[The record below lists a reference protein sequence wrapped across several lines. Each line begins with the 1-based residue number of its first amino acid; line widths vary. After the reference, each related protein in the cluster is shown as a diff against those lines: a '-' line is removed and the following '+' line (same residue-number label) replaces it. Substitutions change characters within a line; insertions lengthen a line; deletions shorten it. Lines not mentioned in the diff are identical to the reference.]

1 MLGNGRKEEDYASG
15 KGVSEERGEVGGGLE
30 SRAEGWSPKTS
41 AHASKSQTL

>member
-15 KGVSEERGEVGGGLE
+15 KGVSEERGGGDLE